1 MSIWDAKSPLLLLH
15 RSLKMLPDLP
25 RYDLML
31 SPQFYVLK
39 REELPVKYAFQAK
52 KLAPSIL
59 EDLVGD
65 GSMSYEVFRDT
76 EGRWNFVAFDL
87 DAIGRFLEERGGS
100 LDRVGRIYFAE
111 QARSHFKPPVVL
123 SDTELL
129 GVVNGMVTVIPA
141 RLLADPEHTA
151 TFDESFRPEQGFGF
165 KRARRRSGGVDN
177 RLLTA
182 AAIILAVLGLAYVA
196 EGFRYQRELGT
207 AQASLEKALS
217 TDPALRGS
225 YARKAIYKKYHAL
238 DTTQRA
244 IRERL
249 KALGR
254 LTSKATKLDKVSLSK
269 ENYEAILSVPNDP
282 KIIDS
287 LKALAQREKLEGV
300 QITSGKLK
308 TAGKVP

>member
-1 MSIWDAKSPLLLLH
+1 MEA
-15 RSLKMLPDLP
+15 LPDLP

-65 GSMSYEVFRDT
+65 GSMTYEVFRDI

-87 DAIGRFLEERGGS
+87 DEVGGFLEEKGGS

-111 QARSHFKPPVVL
+111 QARTHFNPPVVL
-123 SDTELL
+123 SDTEVL

-141 RLLADPEHTA
+141 RLLADPDQAT

-165 KRARRRSGGVDN
+165 KRTRRRSGGLDSRFV
-177 RLLTA
+177 TA
-182 AAIILAVLGLAYVA
+182 AAVILTVLGLAYIA
-196 EGFRYQRELGT
+196 EGFRYQRQLGA
-207 AQASLEKALS
+207 AQASLEQALS
-217 TDPALRGS
+217 ADPALRGS

-254 LTSKATKLDKVSLSK
+254 LTSKVTKLDKVTLSK
-269 ENYEAILSVPNDP
+269 ERYEATLSVPNDP
-282 KIIDS
+282 KIIAS
-287 LKALAQREKLEGV
+287 LKALAQRGNLEGV
-300 QITSGKLK
+300 QIASGKLK